1 MSIELDRQGGGA
13 AAFML
18 SFGTLLALE
27 KNRTLVHDELAD
39 MRDATRVAL
48 RDYSSLPVFLATV
61 SSIARG
67 ITDQG

>member
-48 RDYSSLPVFLATV
+48 RDYS
-61 SSIARG
+61 
-67 ITDQG
+67 